1 MTKIAM
7 DEKGKLKEDIKL
19 ARYFQGD
26 YIRLQALKTFVTG
39 TLAFVLILAFV
50 GVYKSEYLIEQ
61 AVVLDYPEIG
71 KQILGWYI
79 VLMSVLL
86 IATILGY
93 AIKYRLSHKR
103 ANRYFVMLRK
113 LKHFYNVEDG
123 LIEEN
128 GEDDEEE

>member
-39 TLAFVLILAFV
+39 TLAYVLILAFV

-61 AVVLDYPEIG
+61 AVVLDYPAIG